1 MTIHLLRMAVRVES
15 VAKLKQLQAERLVQS
30 AAENKSELYTYTR
43 NIPKRMDELIDD
55 GSIYWVIKKYI
66 KVRQRI
72 LGIERHTNE
81 EGRAYCAIQI
91 DPELKQVIARR
102 QKAFQGWRYLKPED
116 IPVDLHPSQS
126 KVANLPSALADE
138 LRELGLI

>member
-1 MTIHLLRMAVRVES
+1 MAVRVES
-15 VAKLKQLQAERLVQS
+15 VAKLKQLQAERLVKS
-30 AAENKSELYTYTR
+30 ETENKSELYTYTK
-43 NIPKRMDELIDD
+43 NIPKRIDELIDG

-72 LGIERHTNE
+72 LGIERHTND

-91 DPELKQVIARR
+91 DPELKQVVARR
-102 QKAFQGWRYLKPED
+102 QKAFQGWRYLKPQD
-116 IPVDLHPSQS
+116 IPLDLEISES
-126 KVANLPSALADE
+126 KVTGMPIEMADE